1 MFTFPLFNSFPAEIH
16 ALILEKC
23 PPNDRICLRLTCKYL
38 YTLSPQKS
46 PIYLA
51 YAPPPEILCCKPE
64 VLRLF
69 PSPSP
74 TIQHSFPIRKCGYG
88 VQTCHDRSLAYI
100 NHQRLAQGL
109 LPLTKRKCRDNWAPH
124 CPCFSR
130 SGILYKQLQTWMPND
145 MKYCSSCSVFTKRKK
160 SKKFRCTHNLPH
172 LRHPYRNRNRHL
184 KSNLWTSYKGR
195 GGYYEKLWKKWFNNS
210 AWNAMEERMR
220 GERKV
225 NERYDL
231 RREYRPRVGDTRGMR
246 CEGFVG

>member
-88 VQTCHDRSLAYI
+88 VQTWFVPSSY
-100 NHQRLAQGL
+100 
-109 LPLTKRKCRDNWAPH
+109 
-124 CPCFSR
+124 
-130 SGILYKQLQTWMPND
+130 PNLIISPSFHSQP
-145 MKYCSSCSVFTKRKK
+145 KPKP
-160 SKKFRCTHNLPH
+160 NP
-172 LRHPYRNRNRHL
+172 N
-184 KSNLWTSYKGR
+184 
-195 GGYYEKLWKKWFNNS
+195 
-210 AWNAMEERMR
+210 
-220 GERKV
+220 
-225 NERYDL
+225 
-231 RREYRPRVGDTRGMR
+231 
-246 CEGFVG
+246 